1 MISADGGLVDVVLAA
16 LGLGPHQHDID
27 FREPVLVV
35 GHLTEGREF
44 VRQRSVEGVGDQD
57 LHVVLL
63 GLSVVSSAV
72 G

>member
-1 MISADGGLVDVVLAA
+1 LVALVDVVLAA
-16 LGLGPHQHDID
+16 LGLGPHQHDVD
-27 FREPVLVV
+27 FRQAILVV

-44 VRQRSVEGVGDQD
+44 VRQRSVEGVGDQN

-63 GLSVVSSAV
+63 GLSGFSSAV